1 MSLSMAVMKMTTM
14 VVEMVMIKEAS
25 FFSSNK
31 RREPAG
37 GWVVWTERRFVN
49 AGQGCSYLYSKLCS
63 LLLKP

>member
-49 AGQGCSYLYSKLCS
+49 AGQGCSVIFIQNCVLSS
-63 LLLKP
+63 